1 MAELMRRNVLGGL
14 GGCACCA
21 GLGMLIPSASGQSI
35 PKGGCGVPVP
45 DIPKFE
51 PRVLQPE
58 SLAPGARAFRSAFAK
73 ATSNI
78 ADARTA
84 AIRRLAT
91 TFRVA
96 PPFDFYNDEDAPN
109 ARAFRPT
116 SSYPQGKVV
125 FGMRL
130 YNDLMTED
138 PSGASVLAVLAHEFG
153 HITLFLSNVEQRLM
167 ANRPTVKR
175 MELHADYLAGFHLG
189 LRKRDAPQV
198 SLLRAGKLIWS
209 LGDEERHSEDHHGTS
224 QERNRAAEAGFAL
237 GFSEAPPFPAA
248 FDAATRY
255 ILETYANDPL

>member
-1 MAELMRRNVLGGL
+1 MARL
-14 GGCACCA
+14 GGCACCGCLTSLA
-21 GLGMLIPSASGQSI
+21 PGAFAQPI

-45 DIPKFE
+45 DIPSFE
-51 PRVLQPE
+51 PRVLEPE
-58 SLAPGARAFRSAFAK
+58 RLEPGARAFRSAFAK

-78 ADARTA
+78 ADARSA
-84 AIRRLAT
+84 AIRRLAN
-91 TFRVA
+91 TFRVS
-96 PPFDFYNDEDAPN
+96 PPFDFYNDDDAPN

-116 SSYPQGKVV
+116 TGYPQGKVV

-138 PSGASVLAVLAHEFG
+138 PSGASVLAVLAHEYG
-153 HITLFLSNVEQRLM
+153 HITLFLSNSEAQLM

-175 MELHADYLAGFHLG
+175 MELHADYLAGYHLG

-198 SLLRAGKLIWS
+198 SLYRAGKLIFS

-224 QERNRAAEAGFAL
+224 LERHRAAEAGFEL
-237 GFSEAPPFPAA
+237 GYKQAPPFPAA

-255 ILETYANDPL
+255 ILDTYANDPL